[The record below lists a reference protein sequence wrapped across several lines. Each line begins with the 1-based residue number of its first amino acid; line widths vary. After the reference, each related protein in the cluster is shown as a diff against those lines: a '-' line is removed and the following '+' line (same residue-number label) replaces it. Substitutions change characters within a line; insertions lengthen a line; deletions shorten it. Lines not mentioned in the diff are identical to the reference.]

1 MVKFTFENLTKTSL
15 GFRVYERYSW
25 TAGSKLVLSIV
36 DSTSVSTK
44 IQLTQMK
51 KQFTTDTALIDH
63 VNNLSTMLKDL
74 FPEGSTSFS
83 IEIIQPVPKPSIVVD
98 LVSPYRE
105 VGEKQLFTVET
116 KNLDGK
122 VLVYMSDQKVA
133 KLLSDNRTIV
143 AVGPGRTILKVGT
156 KSFYK
161 EYEIHVEEPETDP
174 KEE

>member
-63 VNNLSTMLKDL
+63 VNNLSTMLKNL

-98 LVSPYRE
+98 LVSPYME

-133 KLLSDNRTIV
+133 KILADDRTIV
-143 AVGPGRTILKVGT
+143 AVSPGRAILKVGT

-161 EYEIHVEEPETDP
+161 EYEIHVEEPETNP